1 MAMFLIVFYL
11 MEDSEEQIFPQNP
24 IRMLFPGLTE
34 QRRALEKIRFIS
46 GKRFP
51 ALFVLHIT

>member
-24 IRMLFPGLTE
+24 IQMLFPDLTE
-34 QRRALEKIRFIS
+34 QRNDQLYLR
-46 GKRFP
+46 
-51 ALFVLHIT
+51 

>member
-11 MEDSEEQIFPQNP
+11 VEDWEEQIFPQNP
-24 IRMLFPGLTE
+24 IGMLFPGLSE
-34 QRRALEKIRFIS
+34 QRRALGKISFIS

-51 ALFVLHIT
+51 ALLVLHTA